1 MDVMNKG
8 IFNLR
13 SRIKYYVVSFKQNHN
28 IMKRK
33 NKVQRLKRKRIKVI
47 ILNNDFVHLENLMCI
62 CSHCNEEQ
70 RTMGKNYL

>member
-1 MDVMNKG
+1 MNKG

-33 NKVQRLKRKRIKVI
+33 NKVQRLKRKNKGHY
-47 ILNNDFVHLENLMCI
+47 FK
-62 CSHCNEEQ
+62 Q
-70 RTMGKNYL
+70 

>member
-1 MDVMNKG
+1 MNEG

-13 SRIKYYVVSFKQNHN
+13 SIIMYYVVSFKQNHN

-47 ILNNDFVHLENLMCI
+47 ILNNDFVYLENLICI

-70 RTMGKNYL
+70 KTTRKNYL